1 MTMMAPHPQPLPL
14 AHPQPPAAAA
24 FGDTTLTKVFVGGL
38 AWETHKDTLREHFE
52 RYGDILEAVI
62 ISDKLTGRSKG
73 YGFVTFKEADAA
85 KKACED
91 ATPVINGRRANCN
104 LASLGAKPRPQPPHI
119 LRPGPSPPATPAPH
133 APALP
138 SPHQPTPAI
147 AVGSRGVSPVPW
159 YYHPSTTPPPPQ
171 PPAAHYAH
179 GGHQQYHGV
188 LPFYPAA
195 TTYGYSPNYVA
206 DLSYNAKVGQAAAAG
221 TAGSYLQGHFAYP
234 AAAQGGMVAAAP
246 NGMMPVYPFYHYQYH
261 HASQGLGVP
270 AAHFFPTV
278 SAAAVTTVP
287 PIVSKPTVMAAAPPK
302 VEQVT
307 GCS

>member
-1 MTMMAPHPQPLPL
+1 MTMMMAPQPHPLPL
-14 AHPQPPAAAA
+14 AQPSPAAAAA

-104 LASLGAKPRPQPPHI
+104 LASLGAKPRPQPSHL
-119 LRPGPSPPATPAPH
+119 LRPSPPATPAPH
-133 APALP
+133 AHAPALP
-138 SPHQPTPAI
+138 SPHQPAPAI

-159 YYHPSTTPPPPQ
+159 YYHPSTTPPPP

-179 GGHQQYHGV
+179 GAHHQQYHGV

-206 DLSYNAKVGQAAAAG
+206 DMSYNAKLGQAAAAG
-221 TAGSYLQGHFAYP
+221 TAGSYLQGHFTYP
-234 AAAQGGMVAAAP
+234 AAAAQGGMVAP

-261 HASQGLGVP
+261 GSQGLGVP
-270 AAHFFPTV
+270 AAHFFPPV
-278 SAAAVTTVP
+278 SAAAVATVP
-287 PIVSKPTVMAAAPPK
+287 AIISKPTIMAPPPK